1 LVDGLDHVRG
11 RLEVEVERVADVE
24 GENFVSLACDFVGD
38 AGEIADGV
46 ADVFQTGSGG
56 DFAQLSYGHT
66 EILTAEGA
74 AGAGKIQIGLL
85 ERVGISERNR
95 RSAGMKSSLTISLVV
110 FAAGAYFQDIT
121 ALTALS
127 ARIGLPPKMSALRT
141 VPLGSTATLRRTT
154 PPILRS

>member
-85 ERVGISERNR
+85 ERVSVYPKGIVVQR
-95 RSAGMKSSLTISLVV
+95 GLKSSLTISLVV

-141 VPLGSTATLRRTT
+141 VPLGVL
-154 PPILRS
+154 LH